1 MTKTF
6 SNNEKK
12 QISILLIGT
21 QMAIGGS
28 QRGLLDQAHW
38 FKLHGLKV
46 AVAFFYDKEGL
57 HEKWQQTV
65 DFPIYDLQAYSY
77 GTNLLHNAGQFI
89 QSLWRLWSLLAHEK
103 FDVVETFTHDSNLLG
118 LPLAW
123 LARVPVR
130 IATHRGRI
138 EGFPLW
144 RQKLH
149 SLLIN
154 IGIAHTLIAVSE
166 ETRQAALDEG
176 VVAKRVIV
184 IPNGVTPIDTLLVDR
199 TTSRKALGLAVNEL
213 FLLSVG
219 RLTRQKGHDILVQA
233 MPKVV
238 SRFPNIKLGICGDGP
253 LRPQLESL
261 IQELDLSKHVQ
272 LLGMWSDI
280 SPALVSANIF
290 ILPSRS
296 EGLSRALM
304 EAMAQGMP
312 VVATNVGGNKSLVT
326 DDVYGLLVPPEDFD
340 KLGESILQ
348 LLEHPEMMTRL
359 GSAARKHVLESHSTD
374 FMCQKYYDYMLA
386 LLNGR

>member
-1 MTKTF
+1 
-6 SNNEKK
+6 
-12 QISILLIGT
+12 
-21 QMAIGGS
+21 MAIGGS
-28 QRGLLDQAHW
+28 QRGLFDQARW

-46 AVAFFYDKEGL
+46 MVVFFYDKEGL
-57 HEKWQQTV
+57 REKWQQTV
-65 DFPIYDLQAYSY
+65 DFPVYDLQAYRY
-77 GTNLLHNAGQFI
+77 GSGLLRQTGQFI
-89 QSLWRLWSLLAHEK
+89 RSLWRLWILLTYER

-149 SLLIN
+149 SLIIN

-166 ETRQAALDEG
+166 QTRQAALDEG
-176 VVAKRVIV
+176 VVAERVTV

-199 TTSRKALGLAVNEL
+199 VASRKVLGLTENEL

-219 RLTRQKGHDILVQA
+219 RLTYQKGHDTLIQA

-238 SRFPNIKLGICGDGP
+238 SRFPNTKLGICGDGP
-253 LRPQLESL
+253 LRPQLELL
-261 IQELDLSKHVQ
+261 IQELGLSKHVL

-280 SPALVSANIF
+280 SPVLVSADIF
-290 ILPSRS
+290 VLPSRS

-304 EAMAQGMP
+304 EAMAQGLP
-312 VVATNVGGNKSLVT
+312 VVATNVGGNKNLVT
-326 DDVYGLLVPPEDFD
+326 DSVDGLLVPSEDSD
-340 KLGESILQ
+340 RLGDSILQ
-348 LLEHPEMMTRL
+348 LLDHPELMMRL
-359 GSAARKHVLESHSTD
+359 GTAAQTHVLQSHSTD
-374 FMCQKYYDYMLA
+374 LMCEKYYDYMQDLMG
-386 LLNGR
+386 GR